1 MILEADVLCV
11 TEGSI
16 HTTISPKLQSWNIAE
31 SVRTWQGDVGPAGS
45 KTVACYQTEIM
56 GTREAQYALFVLL
69 IGAGVCA
76 IKPMNGKISQMAY
89 WESDQFI
96 VLMKQG
102 NACGG
107 KGLTVEPLRQGHIFR
122 TQIRVK
128 DGNKTVLITYGKG
141 WGGSSEEPD
150 EGNLHVRFCEGA
162 RSNLGAIT
170 PERGALWAL
179 LDIFTTTINLCNQCN
194 RCLKFQST
202 IINYHLI

>member
-1 MILEADVLCV
+1 MKVISPEILMILEADVICV

-16 HTTISPKLQSWNIAE
+16 HSTISPNLQSWNIAE
-31 SVRTWQGDVGPAGS
+31 SLKTWQGDVSPTGS
-45 KTVACYQTEIM
+45 QTAACYQTEIM

-128 DGNKTVLITYGKG
+128 DGNKTVLITYLEKEGEVLLKSRMREIFMS
-141 WGGSSEEPD
+141 GSERGLIVTSGLLPQ
-150 EGNLHVRFCEGA
+150 
-162 RSNLGAIT
+162 
-170 PERGALWAL
+170 PRGAL
-179 LDIFTTTINLCNQCN
+179 
-194 RCLKFQST
+194 
-202 IINYHLI
+202 